1 MIDIIIPAYN
11 AHDTIEKSLL
21 SILIQS
27 EINNINVYIVNDCS
41 KNDYSYFIKKYKNY
55 MNIHELKLKKNKG
68 PGFARNYGIKHS
80 NGKYIFF
87 LDSDD
92 MIYSH
97 FSIKLLFDTIE
108 NQNVDVVVSS
118 FAQEIDYN
126 NYISINTNNI
136 WNHGKMYRR
145 EFLEKN
151 SIYFNEKRTNE
162 DLYFNYMVEL
172 IGAKYFYINDITYIW
187 QNNDK
192 SITRCNNNEYRY
204 KALLDYNS
212 SILNVVMDAENR
224 NIAESQIA
232 KVLFFG
238 IVQMY
243 YAYLRFI
250 ESNEIEYAKKLL
262 DSIKENVCKYDY
274 YKDKIIKEDK
284 LNILK
289 NELEKSFNSDLDS
302 LVFPKVSFEEFLKKA
317 VIYE

>member
-41 KNDYSYFIKKYKNY
+41 DHDYSYFIKKYKNF
-55 MNIHELKLKKNKG
+55 MNIKELKLKENMG
-68 PGFARNYGIKHS
+68 PGYARNYGIKHS

-92 MIYSH
+92 LIYSH
-97 FSIKLLFDTIE
+97 FSIKLLIDIIE
-108 NQNVDVVVSS
+108 TENVDVVVSS
-118 FAQEIDYN
+118 FAQELDYN

-136 WNHGKMYRR
+136 WNHGKLYRR

-162 DLYFNYMVEL
+162 DLYFNYMIEL
-172 IGAKYFYINDITYIW
+172 IDAKYFYIDDITYIW

-192 SITRCNNNEYRY
+192 SITRCNDNEYRY
-204 KALLDYNS
+204 KALDDYNS
-212 SILNVVMDAENR
+212 SILNIVDEAEKR
-224 NIAESQIA
+224 SILDSKIA

-238 IVQMY
+238 LIQMY
-243 YAYLRFI
+243 YTYLRFI
-250 ESNEIEYAKKLL
+250 ESNEIEYAEKLL
-262 DSIKENVCKYDY
+262 QSIKENVCKYGY

-284 LNILK
+284 LSIIK
-289 NELEKSFNSDLDS
+289 NELEKSYNSDLDVI
-302 LVFPKVSFEEFLKKA
+302 VFPKVSFEEFMKKA